1 MAKIRNEVG
10 INASPANVWKIV
22 RDYGNVHTW
31 SPLVSGTKV
40 EGKVRYCTL
49 AEGTPAPGGVLRE
62 EVLSIDDRTLRLEY
76 SVVGAPFP
84 IAFHRA
90 AIEVF
95 PDGDG
100 SLVVWTTNVEPDEL
114 AAAFAPAFDASL
126 AGLKRAVER
135 R

>member
-1 MAKIRNEVG
+1 MAKIRNEVR
-10 INASPANVWKIV
+10 IDASPANVWKIV

-31 SPLVSGTKV
+31 SPLVSRTKV
-40 EGKVRYCTL
+40 EGKMRYCTL

-62 EVLSIDDRTLRLEY
+62 EVFSIDDRTLRLEY

-90 AIEVF
+90 ALEVF

-114 AAAFAPAFDASL
+114 AAGFSPAFDASL
-126 AGLKRAVER
+126 AGLKRAVESQ
-135 R
+135 